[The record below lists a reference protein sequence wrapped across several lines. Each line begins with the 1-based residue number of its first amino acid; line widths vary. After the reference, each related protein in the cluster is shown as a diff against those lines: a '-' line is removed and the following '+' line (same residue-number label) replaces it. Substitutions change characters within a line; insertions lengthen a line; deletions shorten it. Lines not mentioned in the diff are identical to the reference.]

1 MKRLFTFLP
10 VAIVPLLLFS
20 QRPDSI
26 RLVAVADTALPE
38 VAVSA
43 FQSNL
48 QWKAVPAAVALLGR
62 NELARYGT
70 ASFVPVMNAV
80 PGIRVEERSP
90 ASYRLSIRG
99 SLLRSPFGVRNVKV
113 YWNGIP
119 LTDGGGNTY
128 LNLVDLTQLTAVE
141 IIKGPAASVYGAGT
155 GGAVLLGSDP
165 PYGRQKEHRFTAGI
179 LGGSYG
185 LFQQQ
190 LGWEYSNAKISSSI
204 QQSHQLADGYR
215 EQSASRKDMV
225 KWQLSWRT
233 TRQQLRFMAWYTDL
247 YYQTPG
253 GITLAQMQLN
263 PKLARQPAGSLPGAV
278 QQKAAIYNKTLLAA
292 IQQETS
298 LGKQWVWKNFL
309 MSNHSSIANPFI
321 TNYEKR
327 AETNMAAGSQL
338 VYSIRN
344 AAFRFQWVNGA
355 EYLRNHSLID
365 NFGNRSGNADTVQ
378 FRDDIYAVQWFA
390 FSQAQLSLAEKW
402 VLTAG
407 VSVNNQSYRY
417 QRTTDPA
424 STGFVRKNISGVV
437 TPRLAIAYRLSK
449 AISLYLLAAK
459 GFSPPAL
466 AEVRPSDGNYY
477 GNLEAE
483 YGWNMEAGIKGA
495 SSDNRLQFDVA
506 AYFFR
511 LQNAIVRRTN
521 TIGAE
526 YFVNAGSTRQNGLET
541 WIKYRLVREGKR
553 WVRDWSLWSSHSYQ
567 PYRFE
572 AYQQSGIDYSGKNL
586 TGVPR
591 TIWVTGMDIEIRN
604 GVYLNTSVNATG
616 SLPLTDANDVMAE
629 AYQLVQL
636 KLGYRTGKK
645 TQQFD
650 WFIGVDNLL
659 DQRYSLG
666 NDINALG
673 KRYYNPAP
681 GRNAFA
687 GVRCRF

>member
-20 QRPDSI
+20 QRPDSV
-26 RLVAVADTALPE
+26 RLVPVADTALPE

-70 ASFVPVMNAV
+70 ASFVPVMNTV

-204 QQSHQLADGYR
+204 QQSHQQADGYR

-278 QQKAAIYNKTLLAA
+278 QQQAAIYNKTLLAA

-355 EYLRNHSLID
+355 EYLSNHSLID

-378 FRDDIYAVQWFA
+378 FRDDVYAVQWFA

-402 VLTAG
+402 VLAAG

-483 YGWNMEAGIKGA
+483 YGWNMEAGIKGS

-521 TIGAE
+521 AIGAE

-636 KLGYRTGKK
+636 KLGYRTGQKK
-645 TQQFD
+645 QQFD

>member
-10 VAIVPLLLFS
+10 VVVLPLLLFS
-20 QRPDSI
+20 QQPDSV
-26 RLVAVADTALPE
+26 RLTPVADTALPE
-38 VAVSA
+38 VAVNA

-62 NELARYGT
+62 NELVRYGP
-70 ASFVPVMNAV
+70 ASLVPVMNTV
-80 PGIRVEERSP
+80 PGIRMEERSP

-113 YWNGIP
+113 YWNGVP

-155 GGAVLLGSDP
+155 GGAVLLRSDP
-165 PYGRQKEHRFTAGI
+165 AYTRQKEHHVNAGI

-185 LFQQQ
+185 LFQQY
-190 LGWEYSNAKISSSI
+190 LGWEYSKAGITSSF
-204 QQSHQLADGYR
+204 QQSHQQADGYR
-215 EQSASRKDMV
+215 EQSGSRKDMV
-225 KWQLSWRT
+225 KWQLNWQT
-233 TRQQLRFMAWYTDL
+233 ARQQLRFMAWYTDL

-263 PKLARQPAGSLPGAV
+263 PKLARQPAGSLPGSV

-292 IQQETS
+292 IQQEIS
-298 LGKQWVWKNFL
+298 LGKRWAWKNFL
-309 MSNHSSIANPFI
+309 SGNHSFIANPFI

-327 AETNMAAGSQL
+327 GEANIGAGSQL
-338 VYSIRN
+338 VYTIRN
-344 AAFRFQWVNGA
+344 EAFRFQWINGA
-355 EYLRNHSLID
+355 EYLHNHSLIS

-390 FSQAQLSLAEKW
+390 FSQAQLNLADKW

-407 VSVNNQSYRY
+407 VSINNQSYRY

-424 STGFVRKNISGVV
+424 STGFIKKNISGVV

-449 AISLYLLAAK
+449 AVSLYLLAAK
-459 GFSPPAL
+459 GFSPPTL

-483 YGWNMEAGIKGA
+483 SGWNIETGIRGA
-495 SSDNRLQFDVA
+495 TADNRLQFDIA

-521 TIGAE
+521 AIGAE
-526 YFVNAGSTRQNGLET
+526 YFVNAGSTRQNGVET
-541 WIKYRLVREGKR
+541 WLKYHVIREGKKL
-553 WVRDWSLWSSHSYQ
+553 VRDWSLWSSYSYQ
-567 PYRFE
+567 PYRFGE
-572 AYQQSGIDYSGKNL
+572 YQQSGVSYSGKNL

-591 TIWVTGMDIEIRN
+591 TIWVTGMDIETRN
-604 GVYLNTSVNATG
+604 GVYLNTSVNVTG
-616 SLPLTDANDVMAE
+616 SLPLTDANDVLAD

-636 KLGYRTGKK
+636 KLGYRTRPKK
-645 TQQFD
+645 QRLD

-659 DQRYSLG
+659 NQRYSLG

-681 GRNAFA
+681 GRSVFA
-687 GVRCRF
+687 GVSCRF

>member
-20 QRPDSI
+20 QRPDSV

-204 QQSHQLADGYR
+204 LQSHQQADGYR

-233 TRQQLRFMAWYTDL
+233 ARQQLRFMAWYTDL

-344 AAFRFQWVNGA
+344 AAFRFQWINGV
-355 EYLRNHSLID
+355 EYLHNHSLIN

-378 FRDDIYAVQWFA
+378 FRDDVYAVQWFA

-521 TIGAE
+521 AIGAE

-616 SLPLTDANDVMAE
+616 SLPLTDANDVLAE

-636 KLGYRTGKK
+636 KLGYRTGQKK
-645 TQQFD
+645 QQCD